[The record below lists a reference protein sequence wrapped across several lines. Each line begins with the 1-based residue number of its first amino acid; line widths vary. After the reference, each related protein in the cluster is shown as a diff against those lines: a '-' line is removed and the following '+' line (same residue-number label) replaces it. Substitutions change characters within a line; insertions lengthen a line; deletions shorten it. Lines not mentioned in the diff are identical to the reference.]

1 MPHHNRFLRNSN
13 QLGDASTTF
22 SIGKRISAK
31 LCVEY
36 LQLDLVVKVA
46 LTT

>member
-1 MPHHNRFLRNSN
+1 MSHHNRFLRNSN
-13 QLGDASTTF
+13 QLGDAPTTF
-22 SIGKRISAK
+22 SIGKRISVEF
-31 LCVEY
+31 CVEY